1 MAFEQQV
8 AGPGFG
14 IITHIFALFLKAKD
28 TLKPEVKRNFQWVI
42 KGTEVCLDVTLSN
55 FVSFGLRLGLGILGW
70 F

>member
-1 MAFEQQV
+1 MAFEQQA

-42 KGTEVCLDVTLSN
+42 KGTEVCLD
-55 FVSFGLRLGLGILGW
+55 GLQS
-70 F
+70 